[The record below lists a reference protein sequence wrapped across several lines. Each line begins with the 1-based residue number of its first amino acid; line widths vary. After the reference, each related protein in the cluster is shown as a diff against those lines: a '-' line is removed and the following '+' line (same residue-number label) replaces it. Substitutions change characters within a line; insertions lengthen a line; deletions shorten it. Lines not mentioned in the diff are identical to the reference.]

1 MIWFFVSHTTFLSY
15 SVWEVS
21 FAILKFFHMMK
32 KIEDKSH
39 NQYIQGWP
47 LKKLMAEKQELRD
60 FYPQFC
66 WLVEII

>member
-1 MIWFFVSHTTFLSY
+1 
-15 SVWEVS
+15 
-21 FAILKFFHMMK
+21 MMK

-47 LKKLMAEKQELRD
+47 LKKLMAEKQELWD

-66 WLVEII
+66 